1 MPLII
6 ANFQPRGNYMSY
18 HYSTYILQPR
28 KTWFGL
34 TEKDPADVITEL
46 DKFVERHVAKFAA
59 RDTPMNLSNINEIKT
74 QLVTLY
80 KQRLNDKPMRGPVHI
95 MLESNDVLTE
105 FAIWFALELTTMGRL
120 DTKYIYTTPAYD
132 EHKALAISGVCKK
145 YHFPEP
151 QDPERIVVVSFQGR
165 RAEMPYREYCKF
177 KSDMINFGATEP
189 TYEEMTQKQ
198 QQQQPFE
205 LPERPKLSISV
216 YKLNQYTI
224 DNYNPDYPYLVT
236 VDGGEKDEFWWVGKE
251 EAEDLEHSCVT
262 DKYKQLLYP
271 YEIRHVA
278 KEPDN
283 AQEKTDKD

>member
-1 MPLII
+1 
-6 ANFQPRGNYMSY
+6 MSY

-28 KTWFGL
+28 KTFFGL
-34 TEKDPADVITEL
+34 SEKDPADVITEL

-74 QLVTLY
+74 QLVSLY
-80 KQRLNDKPMRGPVHI
+80 KQRLNDKPLRQPAQI
-95 MLESNDVLTE
+95 MLESNDNFTE
-105 FAIWFALELTTMGRL
+105 FALWFDLELSIPGHL
-120 DTKYIYTTPAYD
+120 DSKYKYMTPAYD
-132 EHKALAISGVCKK
+132 EHKAIAISGICKK

-151 QDPERIVVVSFQGR
+151 QDPERIVVVSFQGQKS
-165 RAEMPYREYCKF
+165 EMPYREYCKF
-177 KSDMINFGATEP
+177 KSDMINFGGAEP

-198 QQQQPFE
+198 QQQKQPFE

-216 YKLNQYTI
+216 YKIDQYTI
-224 DNYNPDYPYLVT
+224 DNYSPDYPYLVT

-251 EAEDLEHSCVT
+251 EAEDLENSRVT

-278 KEPDN
+278 KETEDN
-283 AQEKTDKD
+283 AQEKTDKA

>member
-1 MPLII
+1 
-6 ANFQPRGNYMSY
+6 MSY

-28 KTWFGL
+28 KTFFGL
-34 TEKDPADVITEL
+34 SEKDPADVVTEL
-46 DKFVERHVAKFAA
+46 DKFVERHVAKFAT
-59 RDTPMNLSNINEIKT
+59 RDMPLNCSNINEIKT

-80 KQRLNDKPMRGPVHI
+80 KQRLNDKPLRTPAQI
-95 MLESNDVLTE
+95 MLESNDVFTE
-105 FAIWFALELTTMGRL
+105 FAIWFDLELSIPGHL
-120 DTKYIYTTPAYD
+120 DSKYKYQTPAYE
-132 EHKALAISGVCKK
+132 EHKSIAISGICRK

-151 QDPERIVVVSFQGR
+151 EDPERIVVVSFRGQR
-165 RAEMPYREYCKF
+165 SEMPYREYCKF
-177 KSDMINFGATEP
+177 KSDMINFGGAEP
-189 TYEEMTQKQ
+189 TYEEVTQKQ
-198 QQQQPFE
+198 QQPSE

-278 KEPDN
+278 KETDN
-283 AQEKTDKD
+283 AQEKTDKA

>member
-1 MPLII
+1 
-6 ANFQPRGNYMSY
+6 MSY

-28 KTWFGL
+28 KTFFGL

-46 DKFVERHVAKFAA
+46 DKFVERHVAKFAT
-59 RDTPMNLSNINEIKT
+59 RDMPMNCSNINEIKV
-74 QLVTLY
+74 QLSSLY
-80 KQRLNDKPMRGPVHI
+80 KQRLNDKSLKSPARI
-95 MLESNDVLTE
+95 MLESNDVFTE
-105 FAIWFALELTTMGRL
+105 FAIWFDLELTDLGRL
-120 DTKYIYTTPAYD
+120 DTEYKYMTPAYD
-132 EHKALAISGVCKK
+132 EHKAIAISGICRK

-151 QDPERIVVVSFQGR
+151 QDPERIVVVSFRGQKS
-165 RAEMPYREYCKF
+165 EMPYREYCKF
-177 KSDMINFGATEP
+177 KSDMINFGGAEP

-198 QQQQPFE
+198 QQKQPSD

-216 YKLNQYTI
+216 YKISQYTI

-236 VDGGEKDEFWWVGKE
+236 VDGGEKDEFWWVGQK

-262 DKYKQLLYP
+262 AKYNQLLYP

-283 AQEKTDKD
+283 AKEETDKA